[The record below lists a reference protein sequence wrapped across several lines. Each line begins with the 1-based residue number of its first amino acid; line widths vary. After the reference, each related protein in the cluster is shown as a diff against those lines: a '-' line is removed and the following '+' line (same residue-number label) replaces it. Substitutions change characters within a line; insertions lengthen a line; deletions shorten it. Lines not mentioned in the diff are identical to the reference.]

1 MFERFTD
8 RARRVVVLAQEEA
21 RMLNHN
27 YIGTEHILLG
37 LIHEG
42 EGVAAKAL
50 ESLGISLDAVRE
62 QVQEIIGQGQQAPS
76 GHIPFTPRAKKV
88 LELSLREALQL
99 GHNYIGTEH
108 ILLGLIREGEGVAAQ
123 VLVKLGAD
131 LNRVRQQVIQLL
143 SGYQGKE
150 PTTTGGPQ
158 EGTPSGS
165 LVLDQ
170 FGRNLTQAAREGKL
184 DPVIGR
190 AKEIE
195 RVMQVLS
202 RRTKNNPILI
212 GEPGVGKTAVVEG
225 LAQDIVKGEVPETL
239 KDKQI
244 YTLDLGALV
253 AGSRY
258 RGDFEERL
266 KKVLKEIRTRG
277 DIILFIDEIHT
288 LVGAGAAE
296 GAIDA
301 ASILK
306 PMLARGELQ
315 TIGATTLDEYRKHLE
330 KDAALERRFQPI
342 QVPEPTVAH
351 TIEILKGLRD
361 RYEAHHRVTITD
373 EALVSAATLAD
384 RYVSDRFL
392 PDKAIDLIDEAGSRL
407 RIRRMTAPP
416 DLREFDDKIADVR
429 RRKEG
434 AIDSQDFE
442 LAASLRDEEKKLIL
456 AKGER
461 EKQWKAGDMD
471 VVAEV
476 DEELI
481 AEVLAVATGIPIVK
495 LSEEES
501 TRLLK
506 MEDELHKRVIG
517 QEEAVRALS
526 RAIRRTRAG
535 LKDPKRPGGSFIFAG
550 PSGVGKTWL
559 SKTLAEFLFGDE
571 DALIQLDMS
580 EFSEKHT
587 VSRLFGSPPGYVGY
601 EEGGQLTEK
610 VRRKP
615 FSVVLFDEVEKA
627 HPDIFNSLLQIL
639 EEGRLTDSQGRVVDF
654 KNTVIIMTTNL
665 GTRDISKGVNLGF
678 QQGGDAGSYDRMKA
692 KVSEE
697 LKQHFKPE
705 FLNRVD
711 EIIVFPPLTQDQ
723 IITMV
728 DNMIAGVEL
737 RLKDRD
743 MSLELTEAAKGLLA
757 ERGFDPVLGA
767 RPLRRTIQREI
778 EDVLA
783 EKMLFGEV
791 GPGQIVLVDVEGE
804 GPSAAFTF
812 HGQKVGVLPDV
823 PPFETAGV
831 ELGDGSPLE
840 GPDDSEGPVDVPRSP
855 DVD

>member
-21 RMLNHN
+21 RMLSHN

-42 EGVAAKAL
+42 DGIAAKAL
-50 ESLGISLDAVRE
+50 ESLGISLEGVRA
-62 QVQEIIGQGQQAPS
+62 QVEEIIGQGQQAPS

-123 VLVKLGAD
+123 VLQKLGAD

-150 PTTTGGPQ
+150 AQTA
-158 EGTPSGS
+158 GTAPEAAPSSS

-170 FGRNLTQAAREGKL
+170 FGRNYTQAAKEGKL

-190 AKEIE
+190 EKEIE

-202 RRTKNNPILI
+202 RRTKNNPVLI
-212 GEPGVGKTAVVEG
+212 GEPGVGKTACVEG
-225 LAQDIVKGEVPETL
+225 LAQAIVRGDVPETL

-244 YTLDLGALV
+244 YSLDLGALV

-266 KKVLKEIRTRG
+266 KKVLKEIKTRG
-277 DIILFIDEIHT
+277 DIILFIDELHT

-342 QVPEPTVAH
+342 QVAEPTIAH

-373 EALVSAATLAD
+373 EALVAAATLAD

-416 DLREFDDKIADVR
+416 DLREFDEKIGDVR

-434 AIDSQDFE
+434 AIDGQDFE
-442 LAASLRDEEKKLIL
+442 AAARLRDEEKQLIL
-456 AKGER
+456 AKAER
-461 EKQWKAGDMD
+461 EKQWRAGDMD

-517 QEEAVRALS
+517 QDEAVKALS

-571 DALIQLDMS
+571 DSLIQLDMS

-665 GTRDISKGVNLGF
+665 GSRDISKGVSLGF
-678 QQGGDAGSYDRMKA
+678 GNASDVQGSYERMKA
-692 KVSEE
+692 KVQEE
-697 LKQHFKPE
+697 LKQHFRPE

-711 EIIVFPPLTQDQ
+711 ETIVFPPLSQQQ
-723 IITMV
+723 IISMV
-728 DNMIAGVEL
+728 DNMIASVEL

-743 MSLELTEAAKGLLA
+743 MSLELTQPAKDLLA
-757 ERGFDPVLGA
+757 TKGFDPVLGA

-783 EKMLFGEV
+783 EKMLYGEV
-791 GPGQIVLVDVEGE
+791 GPGQIVVVGIEGE
-804 GPSAAFTF
+804 GAEQTFTF
-812 HGQKVGVLPDV
+812 VGTPRGELPDA
-823 PPFETAGV
+823 PPVEVAGGGEEASV
-831 ELGDGSPLE
+831 
-840 GPDDSEGPVDVPRSP
+840 
-855 DVD
+855 